1 LTRAARTGTILA
13 PLRRI
18 ESMHHAI
25 TAIEPWARLAALAAR
40 PDAGA
45 IRRRLLDDPNRFAR
59 LSRTGAGL
67 LLDLSRTSL
76 DDATLAALIAL
87 AETARVPEALAAMA
101 RGEIANPTERRA
113 ALHMA
118 LRAPR
123 DAGFRADTGAG
134 WEDASAIVH
143 AELDR
148 MRDFVAAVHE
158 GRARGATGAPFSA
171 VLNIGIGGSDLGPAM
186 VTEALASVQPRM
198 DARFVS
204 NVDGHALAPVLAS
217 LDPARTL
224 VLIASKTFTT
234 QETMANAAVAR
245 AWLVSA
251 LGEGA
256 IAAHVAALSTNARA
270 VAAFGATPERTF
282 GFRDWVGGRFS
293 LWSPIGLG
301 IALARGWEA
310 FAALL
315 AGAHAMD
322 RHMLEAPPAE
332 NLPLLLALAHTWH
345 ATFQG
350 HGAYACLPYDQRLAR
365 LPAWLQQLEM
375 ESNGKRVD
383 IAGRPVTFPTA
394 PVVFGEPGTNA
405 QHSFMQLVHQ
415 GPAVIPAD
423 IIMVARPDHALGT
436 NHRILLA
443 HALAQGAALALGR
456 TGAEQERAM
465 LAAGMD
471 AAEAARLAPHRHFPG
486 DRPSIGIVLP
496 RLDPASL
503 GALLAL
509 YEHKVAAQ
517 AALWG
522 INAFDQWGVEL
533 GKTLAAGTL
542 PALETGDTT
551 ALDPST
557 GGLARALRRLGM

>member
-1 LTRAARTGTILA
+1 MQ
-13 PLRRI
+13 PP
-18 ESMHHAI
+18 I
-25 TAIEPWARLAALAAR
+25 TTSEPWARLAALAAR

-45 IRRRLLDDPNRFAR
+45 IRARLAEDPNRFAR
-59 LSRTGAGL
+59 LCRTGAGL
-67 LLDLSRTSL
+67 MLDLSRTAL
-76 DDATLAALIAL
+76 DATVLEALLSL
-87 AETARVPEALAAMA
+87 AEAAGVRQALAAMA
-101 RGEIANPTERRA
+101 RGEIANATERRA

-123 DAGFRADTGAG
+123 DAGFRALTGAG
-134 WEDASAIVH
+134 WEDASALVH
-143 AELDR
+143 RELDR
-148 MRDFVAAVHE
+148 MRSFVAEVHE
-158 GRARGATGAPFSA
+158 GRARSATGAPFSA
-171 VLNIGIGGSDLGPAM
+171 VLNLGIGGSNLGPAM
-186 VTEALASVQPRM
+186 VTEALAALPQRM
-198 DARFVS
+198 DVRFVS

-224 VLIASKTFTT
+224 VVVASKSFTT
-234 QETMANAAVAR
+234 EETMANAAAAR

-251 LGEGA
+251 LGE
-256 IAAHVAALSTNARA
+256 AALASHVVALSTNVRA
-270 VAAFGATPERTF
+270 VAAFGAVPERTF
-282 GFRDWVGGRFS
+282 AFRDWVGGRFS
-293 LWSPIGLG
+293 LWSPIGIG

-310 FAALL
+310 FAGLL

-322 RHMLEAPPAE
+322 RHMLAAPPAE
-332 NLPLLLALAHTWH
+332 NLPILLALAHTWH
-345 ATFQG
+345 ATFRG
-350 HGAYACLPYDQRLAR
+350 HAAYACLPYDQRLAR

-383 IAGRPVTFPTA
+383 AAGRAVTFPTA

-405 QHSFMQLVHQ
+405 EHSFMQLLHQ
-415 GPAVIPAD
+415 GTAVIPAD
-423 IIMVARPDHALGT
+423 IIMVARPDHALEA

-456 TGAEQERAM
+456 PAEEQERAM
-465 LAAGMD
+465 LSAGMD

-496 RLDPASL
+496 RLEPGSL

-533 GKTLAAGTL
+533 GKTLAAETL
-542 PALETGDTT
+542 PALESGDVS
-551 ALDPST
+551 ALDPAT
-557 GGLARALRRLGM
+557 AGLASALFRLLT

>member
-1 LTRAARTGTILA
+1 MQHPLTAT
-13 PLRRI
+13 
-18 ESMHHAI
+18 
-25 TAIEPWARLAALAAR
+25 EPWARLAALAAR

-45 IRRRLLDDPNRFAR
+45 IRRRLLEDPNRFAR

-67 LLDLSRTSL
+67 LLDLSRTAL
-76 DDATLAALIAL
+76 DDTTLEALLAL
-87 AETARVPEALAAMA
+87 AEAARVTEKLAAMA
-101 RGEIANPTERRA
+101 RGEIVNTTERRA

-123 DAGFRADTGAG
+123 DAGFRADTGNG

-143 AELDR
+143 AELGR
-148 MRDFVAAVHE
+148 MRQFVAEVHE
-158 GRARGATGAPFSA
+158 GRARGATGAPFAS
-171 VLNIGIGGSDLGPAM
+171 VLNLGIGGSDLGPAM
-186 VTEALASVQPRM
+186 VTEALAALPARL

-224 VLIASKTFTT
+224 VLVASKTFTT
-234 QETMANAAVAR
+234 QETMANAKVVR
-245 AWLVSA
+245 SWLVSA

-256 IAAHVAALSTNARA
+256 VAAQVVALSSNARA
-270 VAAFGATPERTF
+270 VAEFGVLPERTF

-293 LWSPIGLG
+293 LWGPIGLA

-310 FAALL
+310 FASLL

-322 RHMLEAPPAE
+322 RHMLTAPAAE

-345 ATFQG
+345 ATFRG
-350 HGAYACLPYDQRLAR
+350 HAAYACLPYDQRLAR

-383 IAGRPVTFPTA
+383 VTGQPVPFPTA

-405 QHSFMQLVHQ
+405 QHSFMQLLHQ
-415 GPAVIPAD
+415 GTQVIPAD
-423 IIMVARPDHALGT
+423 IIIVARPDHALAE

-443 HALAQGAALALGR
+443 HALAQAAALALGR
-456 TGAEQERAM
+456 SAAEQEGAM
-465 LAAGMD
+465 LASGMD
-471 AAEAARLAPHRHFPG
+471 AAEARRLSPHRHFPG

-496 RLDPASL
+496 RLEPVSL

-542 PALETGDTT
+542 PALKTGETG
-551 ALDPST
+551 ALDPAT
-557 GGLARALRRLGM
+557 GGLVRALCRMGA

>member
-1 LTRAARTGTILA
+1 MTA
-13 PLRRI
+13 P
-18 ESMHHAI
+18 I
-25 TAIEPWARLAALAAR
+25 TTTEAWARLAALAAR
-40 PDAGA
+40 PDAAA
-45 IRRRLLDDPNRFAR
+45 IRRRIEADPNRFAR
-59 LSRTGAGL
+59 FSRSGAGL
-67 LLDLSRTSL
+67 LLDLSRTAIDESL
-76 DDATLAALIAL
+76 LSALLDLADAAHV
-87 AETARVPEALAAMA
+87 REAFAAMA
-101 RGEIANPTERRA
+101 RGEIANPTEHRA

-118 LRAPR
+118 LRAPA
-123 DAGFRADTGAG
+123 DAGFRARTAEG
-134 WEDASAIVH
+134 WEDASSLVADELSRMEAFVH
-143 AELDR
+143 
-148 MRDFVAAVHE
+148 AVHE
-158 GRARGATGAPFSA
+158 GRLRGATGAPFAS
-171 VLNIGIGGSDLGPAM
+171 VVNIGIGGSDLGPAM
-186 VTEALASVQPRM
+186 VTEALSSIQPRL
-198 DARFVS
+198 AAHYVS
-204 NVDGHALAPVLAS
+204 NVDGHAIAPVLAA

-224 VLIASKTFTT
+224 ILVASKTFTT

-256 IAAHVAALSTNARA
+256 VATHVAALSTNAKA
-270 VAAFGATPERTF
+270 VATFGATPEQTF

-301 IALARGWEA
+301 IALARGWSA
-310 FAALL
+310 FAQLL

-322 RHMLEAPPAE
+322 RHALAAPSAE
-332 NLPLLLALAHTWH
+332 NLPLLLALVHTWH

-350 HGAYACLPYDQRLAR
+350 RGAYACLPYDQRLAR

-383 IAGRPVTFPTA
+383 VDGRAVTYPTA

-415 GPAVIPAD
+415 SPAVVPAD
-423 IIMVARPDHALGT
+423 IIMVAQPDHGLAA

-456 TGAEQERAM
+456 SGEEQEKAM
-465 LAAGMD
+465 LASGM
-471 AAEAARLAPHRHFPG
+471 AADEAARLAPHRHFPG
-486 DRPSIGIVLP
+486 DRPTIGIVLP
-496 RLDPASL
+496 RLTAHAL

-509 YEHKVAAQ
+509 YEHKVAMQ

-542 PALETGDTT
+542 PALETGDVG
-551 ALDPST
+551 ALDPAT
-557 GGLARALRRLGM
+557 GGLASALRHLGG

>member
-1 LTRAARTGTILA
+1 MTA
-13 PLRRI
+13 P
-18 ESMHHAI
+18 I
-25 TAIEPWARLAALAAR
+25 TSTEAWARLAALAGR

-45 IRRRLLDDPNRFAR
+45 IRRRIEADPNRFAR
-59 LSRTGAGL
+59 YARTGAGL
-67 LLDLSRTSL
+67 LLDLSRTAIDKAL
-76 DDATLAALIAL
+76 LAALL
-87 AETARVPEALAAMA
+87 DVAEAAGVREAFAAMA
-101 RGEIANPTERRA
+101 RGEIANPTEHRA

-118 LRAPR
+118 LRAPD
-123 DAGFRADTGAG
+123 DAGFRARTAEG
-134 WEDASAIVH
+134 WEDASGLVAGER
-143 AELDR
+143 AR
-148 MRDFVAAVHE
+148 MRDFVHSVHE
-158 GRARGATGAPFSA
+158 GRLKGATGAPFAS
-171 VLNIGIGGSDLGPAM
+171 VVNIGIGGSDLGPAM
-186 VTEALASVQPRM
+186 VTDALGSIQPRL
-198 DARFVS
+198 DAHYVS
-204 NVDGHALAPVLAS
+204 NVDGHAIAPLLAA

-224 VLIASKTFTT
+224 ILVASKTFTT

-245 AWLVSA
+245 SWLVSA
-251 LGEGA
+251 LGESA
-256 IAAHVAALSTNARA
+256 VAAHVAALSTNTRA
-270 VAAFGATPERTF
+270 VAAFGATPEQTF

-301 IALARGWEA
+301 IALARGWNA
-310 FAALL
+310 FAQLL

-322 RHMLEAPPAE
+322 RHALAAPSAE
-332 NLPLLLALAHTWH
+332 NLPLLLALTHTWH

-350 HGAYACLPYDQRLAR
+350 RGAYACLPYDQRLAR

-383 IAGRPVTFPTA
+383 IEGRAVPYPTA

-415 GPAVIPAD
+415 SPAVVPAD
-423 IIMVARPDHALGT
+423 IIMVARPDHDLAD

-456 TGAEQERAM
+456 SGEEQEKAM
-465 LAAGMD
+465 LASGM
-471 AAEAARLAPHRHFPG
+471 AAEEAARLAPHRHFPG
-486 DRPSIGIVLP
+486 DRPTIGIVLP
-496 RLDPASL
+496 QLTPHAL

-509 YEHKVAAQ
+509 YEHKVAMQ

-542 PALETGDTT
+542 PALETGDV
-551 ALDPST
+551 AKLDPST
-557 GGLARALRRLGM
+557 GGLASALRRLGG